1 MFPDS
6 GIANQFYIGKTKSR
20 YMILYGL
27 APHFKSRLREAIHSL
42 IYDQSFDESLI
53 SVEQLMSDFGMNEEI
68 LSKLDY

>member
-42 IYDQSFDESLI
+42 IYD
-53 SVEQLMSDFGMNEEI
+53 
-68 LSKLDY
+68 